1 MSRRILITV
10 LACAIAAAAAAG
22 WMLAVRGRTVTSPA
36 GVDLGHP
43 LGGARPEDLNVIV
56 LTLDTTR
63 WDRIG
68 AYGDRTATTPNLDR
82 LAGEGTLFEQA
93 IAAVPLPLPSHS
105 TMFTGLLPPRH
116 GVRDNGGYVL
126 DARHPTLAS
135 LLKSR
140 GWQTGAFV
148 GAFVL
153 DGKWGLDQGFDTY
166 FDKFDMTK
174 YRSLSP
180 GDVARRGAEVVE
192 NAMPWLEQ
200 HAGGRFFAWLH
211 FYDAHSPYD
220 PPEPFRS
227 RFADRPY
234 AGEIAYVDFQVGRI
248 LQWLDTKGLAD
259 RTIVVAVG
267 DHGESLNEH
276 GEGTHGLFIYDS
288 TMRVPFIVRAPF
300 SNTRGKRVPGIVRTE
315 DVMPT
320 ILELTGARPP
330 DGIQGRS

>member
-68 AYGDRTATTPNLDR
+68 AYGDRTASTPNLDR

-93 IAAVPLPLPSHS
+93 IAAVPLTLPSHS
-105 TMFTGLLPPRH
+105 TMFTGLLPPQH

-126 DARHPTLAS
+126 DPKHVTLAS
-135 LLKSR
+135 ILKNN

-166 FDKFDMTK
+166 VDKFDLSN
-174 YRSLSP
+174 YRSLSL
-180 GDVARRGAEVVE
+180 GDVARRAGEVGE
-192 NAMPWLEQ
+192 NAMPWLE
-200 HAGGRFFAWLH
+200 ANANRRF
-211 FYDAHSPYD
+211 
-220 PPEPFRS
+220 
-227 RFADRPY
+227 
-234 AGEIAYVDFQVGRI
+234 
-248 LQWLDTKGLAD
+248 
-259 RTIVVAVG
+259 
-267 DHGESLNEH
+267 
-276 GEGTHGLFIYDS
+276 
-288 TMRVPFIVRAPF
+288 
-300 SNTRGKRVPGIVRTE
+300 
-315 DVMPT
+315 
-320 ILELTGARPP
+320 
-330 DGIQGRS
+330 